1 MSFFA
6 CIFQIIPFGVSKNN
20 IRGVLLNMNTLD
32 RFFWNQYAKS
42 YDNLLR
48 YYRPYQDLMHE
59 VCSHVDNYA
68 KGRPLRILDVGCGTG
83 NYSVELSR
91 RGHKVVG
98 IDFSPSMLKRAQQ
111 KKDGGSGWPQFL
123 FNDLNNVLPFKDDGF
138 DAVICINVLY
148 TIPDHE
154 KFIEE
159 LRRIARSPSLLVMVN
174 SKKPLSLETAI
185 KHQWNVTNGMQ
196 LLYTLYSLA
205 TVGVWNIIISCK
217 QRTGAY
223 RPTSLEE
230 MKKLL
235 LSNGIWPLWIFETY
249 VDGVLGMGWWR

>member
-1 MSFFA
+1 MQRFS
-6 CIFQIIPFGVSKNN
+6 VN
-20 IRGVLLNMNTLD
+20 IRLD
-32 RFFWNQYAKS
+32 RFFWDQYSKS

-48 YYRPYQDLMHE
+48 YYRPYQDLVQE
-59 VCSHVDNYA
+59 VCRHVDNYA
-68 KGRPLRILDVGCGTG
+68 KGRSLRILDVGCGTG
-83 NYSVELSR
+83 NYSMELSR

-98 IDFSPSMLKRAQQ
+98 IDFSPSMLNRAQQ
-111 KKDGGSGWPQFL
+111 KMDNGSEWPQFL
-123 FNDLNNVLPFKDDGF
+123 FNDLSKILPFIDDSF

-159 LRRIARSPSLLVMVN
+159 LRRVARRPSLIVMVN
-174 SKKPLSLETAI
+174 SRKPLSLQSAI
-185 KHQWNVTNGMQ
+185 KHQWNVTKGTQ
-196 LLYTLYSLA
+196 RLYTLYSLA
-205 TVGVWNIIISCK
+205 TVGVWNILISRR

-223 RPTSLEE
+223 RPTSPEE

-235 LSNGIWPLWIFETY
+235 LSNGVWPLWIFETY